1 MMKFGF
7 HTTPLCELCFKV
19 NFLSEL
25 EVKMLKNCKNV
36 GLILVDM
43 YELGFGKIQF

>member
-1 MMKFGF
+1 MKFGF

-25 EVKMLKNCKNV
+25 EVKNCKNV